1 MRNSDI
7 IEHSGRVV
15 SIDGSH
21 IRVNIIQQ
29 SACSSCKAKSLC
41 TSSEQKDKVIDVFAD
56 NVSDYS
62 VGQDVVVCGT
72 LSMGKA
78 AVRIAFLYPLLIIVA
93 VVGMTR
99 VGMHFSELLSVACAF
114 VSLIVYF
121 TLVYSLRERFRRE
134 FAFWIKH

>member
-21 IRVNIIQQ
+21 IRVDIVQQ

-41 TSSEQKDKVIDVFAD
+41 TSSEKKDKVIDVFAD
-56 NVSDYS
+56 NAADYAI
-62 VGQDVVVCGT
+62 GQDVVVCGT

-93 VVGMTR
+93 VIGVAR
-99 VGMHFSELLSVACAF
+99 VGMHFSEPACVACAF
-114 VSLIVYF
+114 VVLCAYF
-121 TLVYSLRERFRRE
+121 TLVYSLRERLRRE
-134 FAFWIKH
+134 FAFWLK